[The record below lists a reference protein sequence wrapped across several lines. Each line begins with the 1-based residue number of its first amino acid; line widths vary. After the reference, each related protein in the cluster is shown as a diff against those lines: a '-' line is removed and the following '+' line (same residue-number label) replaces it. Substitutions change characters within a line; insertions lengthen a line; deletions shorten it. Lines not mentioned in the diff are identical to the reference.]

1 MEKKAISGV
10 ITAVIMIALVMAAS
24 SIVWT
29 VVNNIVKER
38 LEEAGSCFDTFE
50 KVTIN
55 NRYTCYNITKEGS
68 GDPNELQI
76 SIGVGDI
83 ELTAL
88 LVSISDNEG
97 NSKSF
102 KLSDTHL
109 PTSYLRLYKGSYN
122 DPADQIVMPKKNS
135 GITYIINTAEAGI
148 SKPSS
153 IQVAPVVGGKQCEVT
168 DSLQSI
174 DNCLALA
181 F

>member
-24 SIVWT
+24 SIVWS
-29 VVNNIVKER
+29 VVNNIVKDR
-38 LEEAGSCFDTFE
+38 LEEASSCFDTFE

-55 NRYTCYNITKEGS
+55 NRYTCYNTTS
-68 GDPNELQI
+68 SELQI
-76 SIGVGDI
+76 SIGVKDI
-83 ELTAL
+83 DLTSL
-88 LVSISDNEG
+88 LVSISDNKG

-102 KLSDTHL
+102 KLSETPL
-109 PTSYLRLYKGSYN
+109 TENYLRLYTGNYG
-122 DPADQIVMPKKNS
+122 DPISIPEKNS
-135 GITYIINTAEAGI
+135 GITYIINTISAGV

-153 IQVAPVVGGKQCEVT
+153 IQVAPVVGNKQCEVS

-174 DNCLALA
+174 DNCLALI